1 MRALVDIAQHNGE
14 GPVLLRDIV
23 QRQGVT
29 RNYLEQILIQLK
41 AAGLVRSIRGVQGG
55 FMLAKSP
62 AEIRLSEV
70 VQALEGQINLVECVA
85 DPKVCPRVE
94 VCATHD
100 LWGELSSLITQA
112 LASKTLQDL
121 MEMQRRKEQ
130 TSALT
135 YYI

>member
-1 MRALVDIAQHNGE
+1 MRALLDIAQHSGE
-14 GPVLLRDIV
+14 GPVLLRDIA

-41 AAGLVRSIRGVQGG
+41 AAGLVRGIRGVQGG
-55 FMLAKSP
+55 FVLARSP
-62 AEIRLSEV
+62 STIRLSEV

-121 MEMQRRKEQ
+121 MERQRRKEQ
-130 TSALT
+130 ASAFT